1 MTTTTPNSPFED
13 KSTHPELHLFDFD
26 KATPKAL
33 GDYLTTA
40 LQNAQSELVA
50 LSDNAAN
57 TPNTTATAEQ
67 ALATIHRFGDIVYDI
82 ERHFSVLSHLNSV
95 VNSDD
100 TRQIYD
106 NLLPTLSA
114 FYSKVGQSVA
124 LYRLY
129 QQVLEQFDQLD
140 TKHQSP
146 EQRRAITLALQSFEL
161 SGVALDDDK
170 KQQFA
175 DISQQ
180 LSQLSS
186 TFSNNVLDATQD
198 FAYPLHPD
206 ELAGLKPSGLA
217 LLKQAGEQYKQK
229 NPNATLPSDYVA
241 TLDMPSYLAI
251 MQYSDNRDLRQK
263 LYLAYNARASD
274 QHPELFNQR
283 FDNAPII
290 EQILH
295 LRQHKAALLGFNHYS
310 QVSLASKMAN
320 SVDEVEQ
327 FLQSL
332 ARHATPF
339 AKEELDELKALGA
352 TLGIDDVQAW
362 DIAYLSE
369 KLREQQY
376 AIDSEALRAYFPL
389 PQVLKGLFE
398 ITHNLFGV
406 NIKPANASTWHSD
419 VKFFELYDK
428 DKLLGGFYLDLFA
441 RLGKKGGAW
450 LSGYQSRH
458 YFDQQYLPVGFI
470 VANFSPPSDD
480 KVACLS
486 LDEVTTLFHEFGH
499 ALHHLLSETT
509 VSEVAGINSV
519 EWDAVELPSQFMEN
533 FITTNEGIAKISRHI
548 DSGEP
553 LPQETLSAIL
563 RAKNFQSGMQTL
575 RQLEFA
581 LFDLSL
587 HSTPTNDF
595 NDVLALNNKIRQEI
609 AVIQPPTSNRFAN
622 SFSHI
627 FAGGYASG
635 YYSYKWAEL
644 LSADAFGKFEDTGIF
659 NPATGQAYR
668 QAILSRA
675 GGRSAKDNFND
686 FMGRDADINAL
697 LRHSGFV
704 A

>member
-40 LQNAQSELVA
+40 LENAQAKLVA
-50 LSDNAAN
+50 LSDKNAKDKN
-57 TPNTTATAEQ
+57 TAINAQQ
-67 ALATIHRFGDIVYDI
+67 ALDTIHHFGDIIYDI

-95 VNSDD
+95 ANSDD
-100 TRQIYD
+100 TRQIYEA
-106 NLLPTLSA
+106 LLPKLST
-114 FYSKVGQSVA
+114 FYSNVGQSVV
-124 LYRLY
+124 LYGLY
-129 QQVLEQFDQLD
+129 QTVLDDFDSLD
-140 TKHQSP
+140 FAHRTD

-175 DISQQ
+175 DINQQ

-206 ELAGLKPSGLA
+206 ELSGLKPSGLA

-229 NPNATLPSDYVA
+229 NNTATPSDYVA

-251 MQYSDNRDLRQK
+251 MQYSDNRALREK
-263 LYLAYNARASD
+263 LYRAYNARASD
-274 QHPELFNQR
+274 QHPELFHQR

-290 EQILH
+290 EQILT
-295 LRQHKAALLGFNHYS
+295 LRQKKATLLGFSHYS

-320 SVDEVEQ
+320 TSDEVQ
-327 FLQSL
+327 TFLQTL

-339 AKEELDELKALGA
+339 AKEELDELKRLGA

-369 KLREQQY
+369 KLRQKHY

-389 PQVLKGLFE
+389 SQVLQGLFD
-398 ITHNLFGV
+398 ITHTLFDIT
-406 NIKPANASTWHSD
+406 IKPATASTWHSD
-419 VKFFELYDK
+419 VRFFEVYDN
-428 DKLLGGFYLDLFA
+428 DTLLGGFYLDLFA

-458 YFDQQYLPVGFI
+458 YFDKQYLPVGFI
-470 VANFSPPSDD
+470 VANFSPPSD
-480 KVACLS
+480 KEACLS

-499 ALHHLLSETT
+499 ALHHLLSQTS

-533 FITTNEGIAKISRHI
+533 FITTTEGIAKISRHI
-548 DSGEP
+548 DSNKP

-587 HSTPTNDF
+587 HSTAVNDF
-595 NDVLALNNKIRQEI
+595 KDVLALNDSIRQDV
-609 AVIQPPTSNRFAN
+609 AVITPPVSNRFAN

-644 LSADAFGKFEDTGIF
+644 LSADAFGKFEATGIF

-675 GGRSAKDNFND
+675 GSRSAKDNFTD
-686 FMGRDADINAL
+686 FMGRDADITAL